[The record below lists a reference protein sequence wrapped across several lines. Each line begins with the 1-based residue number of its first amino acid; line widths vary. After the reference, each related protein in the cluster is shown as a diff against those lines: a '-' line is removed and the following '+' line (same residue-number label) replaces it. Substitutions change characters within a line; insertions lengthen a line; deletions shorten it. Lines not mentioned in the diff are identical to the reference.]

1 LLRLGR
7 SILDP
12 RRARSQLRQSVV
24 NRYLPCSRPTGDNM
38 LLSFFDS
45 GLDEMAAGARASTGA
60 RLAATVGV
68 SLISLAFLPW
78 QACLAWFAG
87 TAAIELTS
95 WAVTR
100 EQFLGRTVSMG
111 VRLQYVAAMVAGML
125 MWVMLGVTFWAH
137 GTAAGAVCGAVIWLA
152 IMGFAQVYA
161 YQSRAGYVLAGI
173 VPAAAMLI
181 TPLAIHNGALAHPLP
196 VWLLLVVGVGF
207 AVSGARQTMAARRRY
222 EQATGDLRESER
234 SYRLLADNVTD
245 VISLQ
250 SADHKRLY
258 VSPSIER
265 ILRFT
270 PSELLVTPNYT
281 YMHPDDAGPLE
292 SFIESVTEQTGPQ
305 TTEYRVF
312 AKDGATV
319 WAETTFSRLNDG
331 SGRLLAV
338 SRDVTSR
345 KALEAEL
352 KDALAR
358 SEAAAAAKSDFL
370 ANMTHELRTPLT
382 AILGFAGVLR
392 NSAALSELDARHAG
406 LIHDASQTL
415 LGVVGDVLDY
425 SKLEAGAFE
434 LDPEP
439 FDPVATARGAAAL
452 VAEQAA
458 AKGLELNT
466 WIDEAAPALVGDA
479 PRLRQVLLNLLSNAI
494 KFTREGRVEVAL
506 THWVEAGRC
515 SLRVE
520 VRDSGIGIEADHI
533 AALFNR
539 FTQADASVSRRF
551 GGTGLGL
558 AISKQIIEA
567 MQGKIGA
574 DSVVG
579 EGSTFWFEVEL
590 PLAENWIGA
599 AEPEAAG
606 VNLDRPIRC
615 LVVEDNAVNRE
626 LITTLLSPFD
636 IEIDTACD
644 GAEAVEA
651 VGRQAYD
658 VILMDMQMPV
668 MDGLA
673 ATRRIRAMDDPA
685 IARTPIVAMT
695 ANVLPEHVERCREAG
710 MDDHIGKPI
719 NLAHLLQALER
730 WTAPQANEKPP
741 TELRSGTGGT

>member
-1 LLRLGR
+1 
-7 SILDP
+7 
-12 RRARSQLRQSVV
+12 
-24 NRYLPCSRPTGDNM
+24 M

-45 GLDEMAAGARASTGA
+45 GLDEMAAGARASTVA
-60 RLAATVGV
+60 RLVATFGV
-68 SLISLAFLPW
+68 ALISLAFLPW
-78 QACLAWFAG
+78 QIAAGWFAL
-87 TAAIELTS
+87 TAAIDLIS
-95 WAVTR
+95 WSVTR
-100 EQFLGRTVSMG
+100 EQFLGRPVTMG
-111 VRLQYVAAMVAGML
+111 VRLQHVACLVGGMSLWVA
-125 MWVMLGVTFWAH
+125 LGVAFWAA
-137 GTAAGAVCGAVIWLA
+137 GTAAGAICGGVVWMAV
-152 IMGFAQVYA
+152 MGFAQVYA
-161 YQSRAGYVLAGI
+161 YQSRAGYVLAG
-173 VPAAAMLI
+173 VAPAAAMLI
-181 TPLAIHNGALAHPLP
+181 TPLAIHNRAVVDTLP
-196 VWLLLVVGVGF
+196 VWLMLAVSVGF
-207 AVSGARQTMAARRRY
+207 AVSSARQTMAARRRY
-222 EQATGDLRESER
+222 ERATQDLRESEQ

-245 VISLQ
+245 VISLE

-265 ILRFT
+265 ILRFS
-270 PSELLVTPNYT
+270 PGELLVTPNYT
-281 YMHPDDAGPLE
+281 YMHPDDSGPVRA
-292 SFIESVTEQTGPQ
+292 FIETVTEQSGPQ

-312 AKDGATV
+312 AKDGATI
-319 WAETTFSRLNDG
+319 WAETTFSRVNDG

-392 NSAALSELDARHAG
+392 HSASLSAIDARHAG

-439 FDPVATARGAAAL
+439 FDPVATARGAAAI

-458 AKGLELNT
+458 AKGLELT
-466 WIDEAAPALVGDA
+466 AWIDDTTPALIGDA
-479 PRLRQVLLNLLSNAI
+479 PRLRQVLLNFLSNAI

-506 THWVEAGRC
+506 THWIERGRC
-515 SLRVE
+515 SLRIE
-520 VRDSGIGIEADHI
+520 VRDSGIGIDADHI
-533 AALFNR
+533 ATLFNR

-567 MQGKIGA
+567 MNGKIGA

-579 EGSTFWFEVEL
+579 KGSTFWLEVEL
-590 PLAENWIGA
+590 PLAQDWTAN

-606 VNLDRPIRC
+606 VSLERPIRC

-651 VGRQAYD
+651 VHRQSYD

-685 IARTPIVAMT
+685 AARTPIIAMT

-719 NLAHLLQALER
+719 NLSHLLAALER
-730 WTAPQANEKPP
+730 WTAPQAEEPANEQRAGAG
-741 TELRSGTGGT
+741 EGAA